1 MQKCSSSQL
10 TMLSKRKDELNLAV
24 QFVLIGLLCEYNGA
38 SALAVGLW
46 EPSTAYLTVYL
57 YRLRGLDLK
66 TQLIHLHNLPLLF
79 LTIFSWRLLLT
90 QAPVIRTHV
99 RIKRC
104 ATACPAIS
112 TAPVPRITRA
122 RPVKTARTTARPP
135 NAKVLPPTKTGLL
148 RKI

>member
-1 MQKCSSSQL
+1 M
-10 TMLSKRKDELNLAV
+10 

-57 YRLRGLDLK
+57 YSLRGLDLK
-66 TQLIHLHNLPLLF
+66 TKDLTHSLTQSLSLLF
-79 LTIFSWRLLLT
+79 FTVLSWRLT
-90 QAPVIRTHV
+90 QAPVSQTRV
-99 RIKRC
+99 RIKRY

-112 TAPVPRITRA
+112 TAPVLKITRA

-135 NAKVLPPTKTGLL
+135 LAKVQP
-148 RKI
+148 